1 MNDMTFKA
9 GDMFLTNA
17 DAIVN
22 TVNCV
27 GVMGKG
33 VALEFKR
40 RWPENY
46 KFYKKACDKREL
58 RPGKMLTYDRGSI
71 FDSDRPRFLINFPT
85 KDHWRS
91 KSKIEYIEAGLDAL
105 IDEIIS
111 RSIKSIALPPL
122 GCGNGGLDWAVVR
135 PLIIQKLSVLSGVRV
150 EVYGPLGEGV
160 DPEYLDVSAKMT
172 RSRAIFIKS
181 IASLEPRFGG
191 SVDRLSL
198 QKLAYFLQYLGIP
211 FNLEFKNSLYGPYSS
226 TLKKALVKLD
236 KWRYLSGYIDGNRS
250 ASVTSAGYAA
260 ADEYIRVH
268 GLNEDIVEKLAHLF
282 QGYDS
287 PYGLEL
293 LSTTHFNASRGLA
306 YGGGDYPT
314 DSSDAYRKNVFP
326 LHEVKAAR
334 DRLIEDG
341 LLDLEDFSEKDI
353 G

>member
-1 MNDMTFKA
+1 MNNVTFKD
-9 GDMFLTNA
+9 GDMFSTNA

-46 KFYKKACDKREL
+46 KVYKKVCDRREL
-58 RPGKMLTYDRGSI
+58 RPGMMLVYDRGDI
-71 FDSDRPRFLINFPT
+71 FGSDRPRFLINFPT

-91 KSKIEYIEAGLDAL
+91 KSKIEYIENGLDAL
-105 IDEIIS
+105 IREIRS
-111 RSIKSIALPPL
+111 RSITSIALPPL
-122 GCGNGGLDWAVVR
+122 GCGNGGLDWAIVK
-135 PLIIQKLSVLSGVRV
+135 PLIIDKLSVLSDVRI
-150 EVYGPLGEGV
+150 EIYGPLGEGS

-172 RSRAIFIKS
+172 RSRAIFIKA

-198 QKLAYFLQYLGIP
+198 QKLAYFLQYLGVP
-211 FNLEFKNSLYGPYSS
+211 FNLEFKNSFYGPYSS
-226 TLKKALVKLD
+226 TLTKALVKLD
-236 KWRYLSGYIDGNRS
+236 RWRYLAGYINRRS

-260 ADEYIRVH
+260 ADEYIRKH
-268 GLNEDIVEKLAHLF
+268 GVSEDVVDKLAHLF

-306 YGGGDYPT
+306 YDGGEHPSGR
-314 DSSDAYRKNVFP
+314 SDLYRKNVFP
-326 LHEVKAAR
+326 LNEVNAAR
-334 DRLIEDG
+334 DRLVEDG
-341 LLDLEDFSEKDI
+341 LLDFDEGGMRDFR
-353 G
+353 

>member
-1 MNDMTFKA
+1 MNNITFKV

-58 RPGKMLTYDRGSI
+58 RPGKMLIFDRGGI
-71 FDSDRPRFLINFPT
+71 FDAEGPRFLVNFPT

-91 KSKIEYIEAGLDAL
+91 KSKVEYIESGLDAL
-105 IDEIIS
+105 VEEIKV

-122 GCGNGGLDWAVVR
+122 GCGNGGLDWALIR
-135 PLIIQKLSVLSGVRV
+135 PLIISKLSMLSGVRI
-150 EVYGPLGEGV
+150 EIYGPLGEGL

-172 RSRAIFIKS
+172 RSRAIFIKA

-198 QKLAYFLQYLGIP
+198 QKLAYFLQNLGVP

-236 KWRYLSGYIDGNRS
+236 KWCYLSGYVDGDRS

-268 GLNEDIVEKLAHLF
+268 SMSEEVIDKLAHLF

-293 LSTTHFNASRGLA
+293 LSTTHFKASRQLA
-306 YGGGDYPT
+306 YDGSDY
-314 DSSDAYRKNVFP
+314 SSDELVHYRKNIFP
-326 LHEVKAAR
+326 PNEVEAAR
-334 DRLIEDG
+334 NRLMEDG
-341 LLDLEDFSEKDI
+341 LLDFEDFASER
-353 G
+353 

>member
-1 MNDMTFKA
+1 MTNMTFKA

-46 KFYKKACDKREL
+46 KLYKKVCDRREL
-58 RPGKMLTYDRGSI
+58 RPGQMLTYDRGSM
-71 FDSDRPRFLINFPT
+71 FESDQPRFLINFPT
-85 KDHWRS
+85 KDHWRA
-91 KSKIEYIEAGLDAL
+91 KSKIEYIESGLDAL
-105 IDEIIS
+105 VDEIKR
-111 RSIKSIALPPL
+111 RSIKSVAVPPL
-122 GCGNGGLDWAVVR
+122 GCGNGGLDWSIVK
-135 PLIIQKLSVLSGVRV
+135 PLIIRKLSVLSGVRI
-150 EVYGPLGEGV
+150 EIYGPLGEGT

-172 RSRAIFIKS
+172 RSRAIFIKA

-198 QKLAYFLQYLGIP
+198 QKLAYFLQYLGVP

-236 KWRYLSGYIDGNRS
+236 KWRYLSGYVDGHRS

-268 GLNEDIVEKLAHLF
+268 NVGEDVVDKLAHLF

-306 YGGGDYPT
+306 YDGGDHHV
-314 DSSDAYRKNVFP
+314 DDVGHYRKNVFP
-326 LHEVKAAR
+326 PNEVKAAR

-341 LLDLEDFSEKDI
+341 LLDHEDSGGGTE
-353 G
+353 